1 MLHVPSWYPTQTRL
15 PAISVTVSGKEE
27 SAPGLLLTAGCVLRC
42 AKRCCQQSS
51 QNRFCLSGC
60 FTHGVAGNGRP
71 QSSQLTSDGA
81 CCTVDRRSLCCA
93 AAPFRLGFG
102 PCDRCGERR
111 GGFWA
116 GCGLP
121 AAGHPPLLLP
131 ANPPLLLPHSAAT
144 AKPPP
149 ARALPSQSYSCKTA
163 PGLSHSPNP
172 AALPPPAA
180 GSLRL

>member
-1 MLHVPSWYPTQTRL
+1 MPSWYPTQTRL
-15 PAISVTVSGKEE
+15 PATSVTVSGKEE

-93 AAPFRLGFG
+93 VAPFRLGFG

-121 AAGHPPLLLP
+121 AAGQP
-131 ANPPLLLPHSAAT
+131 APFAAALSCDCRAT
-144 AKPPP
+144 P
-149 ARALPSQSYSCKTA
+149 ARALPSQSYSCTTA
-163 PGLSHSPNP
+163 PGLFHSPNP